1 MEAKFACLEALVT
14 SMAPWVKSIAFG
26 PRKVKDREDDQS
38 YGLDVDQGIFC
49 KAGFSGSVAPNV
61 TMPHMS
67 KDHESW
73 AEDYGN
79 HVMVLN
85 PNEMISIVAPITKA
99 NMRVPKP

>member
-1 MEAKFACLEALVT
+1 
-14 SMAPWVKSIAFG
+14 
-26 PRKVKDREDDQS
+26 
-38 YGLDVDQGIFC
+38 
-49 KAGFSGSVAPNV
+49 
-61 TMPHMS
+61 MS